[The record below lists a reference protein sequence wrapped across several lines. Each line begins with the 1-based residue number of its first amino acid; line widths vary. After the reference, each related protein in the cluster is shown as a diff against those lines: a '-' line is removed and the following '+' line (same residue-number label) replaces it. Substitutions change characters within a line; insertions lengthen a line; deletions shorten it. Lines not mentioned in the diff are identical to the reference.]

1 MKITYWPIEN
11 IKPYARNAR
20 KIPPRAVDKV
30 AESIEK
36 FGWRQAVVVD
46 SDGVIICGHTRWLA
60 ARKLG
65 RAQVPVHQADNLSPA
80 EVKAY
85 RLMDNRSHE
94 ETGWD
99 FDLLGEELLEIR
111 GLDMDLNLTGFDAYE
126 LDTLLV
132 GTEDDER
139 ANLAPELPENP
150 VTVPGDLW
158 LCGSHRVLCADATQA
173 DAVARLLG
181 ATKPLLMVTDPPYGV
196 GYQPQWRER
205 AGLGRQRQ
213 VGSVRNDDQAD
224 WSAAYQL
231 FAGDVVYVW
240 HAGVHAVEV
249 ARGLVAAQFEIRSQI
264 VWVKQ
269 HFALSRGHYHWQ
281 HEPCWYGVRN
291 GGKAYWQG
299 DRTQSTVWQVAN
311 LNSFGGNRLETAT
324 GHGTQKPVELMRR
337 PILNHTRH
345 GDSVYDPFLGSGTT
359 LIAAEQTE
367 RICCGMD
374 IDARYVDVA
383 VQRWE
388 KFSGGQAQLCG
399 SGETFQQLRAARGR

>member
-30 AESIEK
+30 AESIKK

-65 RAQVPVHQADNLSPA
+65 RTQIPVHQADSLSPA

-94 ETGWD
+94 ESGWD
-99 FDLLGEELLEIR
+99 FDLLGQELLEIR
-111 GLDMDLNLTGFDAYE
+111 GLDLDLNLTGFNAYE
-126 LDTLLV
+126 LDTLLL

-150 VTVPGDLW
+150 VTAPGDLW

-173 DAVARLLG
+173 DAVARLLA

-196 GYQPQWRER
+196 GYQPRWREQ

-213 VGSVRNDDQAD
+213 VGDVRKDDQAD

-231 FAGDVVYVW
+231 FTGDVVYLW

-249 ARGLVAAQFEIRSQI
+249 ARGLVSAHFEIRSQI
-264 VWVKQ
+264 IWVKQ

-281 HEPCWYGVRN
+281 HEPCWVGVRS
-291 GGKAYWQG
+291 GGKAHWQG

-367 RICCGMD
+367 RVCCGMD

-388 KFSGGQAQLCG
+388 KFSGGQAQLSR
-399 SGETFQQLRAARGR
+399 SGETFQQLRAVRGR